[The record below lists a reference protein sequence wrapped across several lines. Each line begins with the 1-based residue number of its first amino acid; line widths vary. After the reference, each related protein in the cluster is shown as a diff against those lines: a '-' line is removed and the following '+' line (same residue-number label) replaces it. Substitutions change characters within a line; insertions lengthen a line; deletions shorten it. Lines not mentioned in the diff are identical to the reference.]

1 VSEES
6 LWFAQAASDLWG
18 ELGNIETAAYLA
30 FPFLAQAGEG
40 LFTIDR
46 LKPYHS

>member
-18 ELGNIETAAYLA
+18 ELGNIETPAYLA
-30 FPFLAQAGEG
+30 FLAQAGEG